1 MAEDLLEGR
10 VLLPHFRIAV
20 EGHQHEGFFDAP
32 KPFDLVLS
40 ITGPAIVPY
49 LENGTLLTS
58 EEFARIRS
66 QFGGAGFLTFAIWF
80 N

>member
-1 MAEDLLEGR
+1 M
-10 VLLPHFRIAV
+10 LLPHFRIASK
-20 EGHQHEGFFDAP
+20 GINMKAFFDAP
-32 KPFDLVLS
+32 QPFDLVLS

-66 QFGGAGFLTFAIWF
+66 QFGGAGFLAFAIWF